1 MRGSRASWR
10 SRSHCVTCRDLRG
23 LNWSTVPEVFAEFG
37 AMRDSKDTAWLTSGA
52 WRQKAAQGISEG
64 IVSFLRG

>member
-1 MRGSRASWR
+1 
-10 SRSHCVTCRDLRG
+10 
-23 LNWSTVPEVFAEFG
+23 
-37 AMRDSKDTAWLTSGA
+37 LTSGT